1 MVYYSEQAEIDL
13 DDIVTGMLQWE
24 KHTLTFEHV
33 MTYRYDLE
41 NACNALDKRYLHF
54 SAEYPEHC
62 EYGEYAFAY
71 KRNQRTT
78 WFVIYDIDDEKNIY
92 IQKIISNYLT
102 VKTN

>member
-1 MVYYSEQAEIDL
+1 MVYYSQQADIDL
-13 DDIVTGMLQWE
+13 YNILTGLQKWGKHPLTYEHASQYVDDIVDE
-24 KHTLTFEHV
+24 
-33 MTYRYDLE
+33 
-41 NACNALDKRYLHF
+41 CNALDKRYLHF

-62 EYGEYAFAY
+62 DYGEFVFAY

-78 WFVIYDIDDEKNIY
+78 WFVIYDIDDKKNIY